1 MKRKKSQFDNIYI
14 LLAFA
19 VMIILFQS
27 SSMTY
32 GEQNI
37 TSTLDNLLAG
47 QPLLSILK
55 NIEFHYAGNLIS
67 IEALGYSS
75 FIEFI
80 LRKGVHFTSYFLL
93 GLLWFLGLRNKTSSL
108 PLAMLLSILL
118 AVGYASFDEF
128 HQMLTP
134 QRTPLLEDIILDGFG
149 ALTGVIIGW
158 LATKK

>member
-1 MKRKKSQFDNIYI
+1 MNKKNGQFDNIYI
-14 LLAFA
+14 LLAFT

-27 SSMTY
+27 SSMSY
-32 GEQNI
+32 GEQSI

-47 QPLLSILK
+47 EPFSALLTRIK
-55 NIEFHYAGNLIS
+55 FTYAENLIS

-80 LRKGVHFTSYFLL
+80 LRKGAHFTAYFAL
-93 GLLWFLGLRNKTSSL
+93 GLLWFLGLRKKTSSL
-108 PLAMLLSILL
+108 PLAMMLSLML

-149 ALTGVIIGW
+149 AFTGIIVGW
-158 LATKK
+158 SATKK